1 MSDNRSIDKP
11 DEAASSW
18 AGRRL
23 DHAELEAWLAEV
35 LDVPEAGARLTDAP
49 DSMRW
54 LIGNMRDTLT
64 PIEPSPSFVQ
74 ELGLGLARAA
84 SQRQQSLRQRY
95 RRTVWFGLAAAGSLA
110 SVVGVVAYLYQRERQ
125 HA

>member
-1 MSDNRSIDKP
+1 MSDSRSIDNSM
-11 DEAASSW
+11 DGASGREA
-18 AGRRL
+18 RL
-23 DHAELEAWLAEV
+23 DHAELEAWLAEAFD
-35 LDVPEAGARLTDAP
+35 LPEAGAQLAGTP

-54 LIGNMRDTLT
+54 LIGSMRDTLA

-84 SQRQQSLRQRY
+84 GQRQQGLRQRY
-95 RRTVWFGLAAAGSLA
+95 RRTVWFGLAAAGSVA

-125 HA
+125 RV